1 MTSVHGETGVTR
13 EFAGFPRNAASSLE
27 SGGRLSSEL
36 GRELGGPSKPVYAW
50 RAKTGGR
57 VWEKHSGCG
66 SLARKTNHS
75 NGGAKSGLNG
85 KEIDGSQF
93 YVIKIPINAK
103 TARSTAWELALS
115 FSMRHHRSGN
125 TTPAYMCGR
134 FPVVCQWVAKRAQ

>member
-1 MTSVHGETGVTR
+1 MQLRRWRVA
-13 EFAGFPRNAASSLE
+13 AGYPASW
-27 SGGRLSSEL
+27 GGSWECRSTLCMR
-36 GRELGGPSKPVYAW
+36 GRRSTAGWMV
-50 RAKTGGR
+50 
-57 VWEKHSGCG
+57 EKHSGCG